1 MSSGYRKIFVLE
13 RRLILKV
20 YKQKDRSKRELLTE
34 LGFVTWQNR
43 QDVTSLLTIIAKRV
57 SEIRFDNIIHSIIT
71 SDMTTEEVVRYLTFV
86 EIPIKEVG

>member
-1 MSSGYRKIFVLE
+1 M
-13 RRLILKV
+13 KV
-20 YKQKDRSKRELLTE
+20 YKQRVRSKRELLTE
-34 LGFVTWQNR
+34 LGLVTWRTR

-71 SDMTTEEVVRYLTFV
+71 SDMTPEEVVRYLTFV